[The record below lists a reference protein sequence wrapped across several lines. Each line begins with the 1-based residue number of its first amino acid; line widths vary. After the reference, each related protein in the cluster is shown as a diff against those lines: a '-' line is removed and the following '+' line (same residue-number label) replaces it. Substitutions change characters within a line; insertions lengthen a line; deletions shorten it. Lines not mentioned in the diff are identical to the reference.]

1 LKTMSNME
9 MENIFGKIKTYTRV
23 NLSIIKNKERA
34 DFKEIMEI
42 IIKVI
47 GLMIKFMGM
56 VHL

>member
-1 LKTMSNME
+1 MSNME
-9 MENIFGKIKTYTRV
+9 MENIFGKIKTYTTV